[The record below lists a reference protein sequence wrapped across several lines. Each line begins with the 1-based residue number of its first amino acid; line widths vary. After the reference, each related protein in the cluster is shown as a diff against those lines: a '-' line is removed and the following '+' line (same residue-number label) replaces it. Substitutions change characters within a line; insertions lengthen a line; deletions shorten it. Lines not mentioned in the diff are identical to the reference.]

1 MTTIINM
8 KLKMLAHL
16 LFLSGMVAGLTMA
29 SPSLAT
35 TTSNGIESSAT
46 EAVKGT
52 IDDLIK
58 ALDDET
64 LKQPEQAKERRHEIE
79 EIIKHR
85 VDYEEMAR
93 RALGAP
99 WPTLSYRERNEFVDL
114 FVQLLRDTFAG
125 RITERSDEQVVFLGE
140 LREDAFAE
148 VKAQMKGRKID
159 TPIDFRLIQRAHEWW
174 VYDIVIDGASIV
186 SNYRSQFTSII
197 RGVSYVGLVKKM
209 KQKTVAVKVF
219 ERSPAP

>member
-1 MTTIINM
+1 M

-35 TTSNGIESSAT
+35 TSPNGIESSAT
-46 EAVKGT
+46 ETVKGT
-52 IDDLIK
+52 INDLIQV
-58 ALDDET
+58 LDDET
-64 LKQPEQAKERRHEIE
+64 LKLPEQAEKRRHEIE

-99 WPTLSYRERNEFVDL
+99 WPTLSPRERREFVNL

-140 LREDAFAE
+140 LQEDVFAE
-148 VKAQMKGRKID
+148 VKAEMKGRKIN
-159 TPIDFRLIQRAHEWW
+159 TPIDFRLVHRAHEWW

-186 SNYRSQFTSII
+186 SNYHSQFTSII
-197 RGVSYVGLVKKM
+197 RDVSYVGLVKMM

-219 ERSPAP
+219 DRSPAP